1 MTVSKKV
8 LAQYEIGKVKSVKPV
23 ESGLVHNTF
32 AIKTS
37 TGDYIIQKLHPI
49 LSDQG
54 TARDFLAVAEHLEK
68 EEFLAPKCVLSKTG
82 KVLAREGKEVW
93 RMQTKLSGNTYD
105 VIKDLSM
112 LREAGKIYA
121 QFHKTMDHMDY
132 KFKSKL
138 VLHETEKIYK
148 KFLKILPLFKGE
160 LEGVSNEVEF
170 IKKEF
175 PKYFLPK
182 SLPLR
187 VIHGDPK
194 VSNILFKKVPPLFK
208 GGLGGLPQ
216 LQLLIWILVVAVR
229 FWLSL
234 AMRLDPGVVMK
245 KMIQR
250 TGFVFASFVQL
261 GLGIKKALMGF

>member
-194 VSNILFKKVPPLFK
+194 VSNILFKKVPPFSR
-208 GGLGGLPQ
+208 GG
-216 LQLLIWILVVAVR
+216 
-229 FWLSL
+229 
-234 AMRLDPGVVMK
+234 
-245 KMIQR
+245 
-250 TGFVFASFVQL
+250 
-261 GLGIKKALMGF
+261 